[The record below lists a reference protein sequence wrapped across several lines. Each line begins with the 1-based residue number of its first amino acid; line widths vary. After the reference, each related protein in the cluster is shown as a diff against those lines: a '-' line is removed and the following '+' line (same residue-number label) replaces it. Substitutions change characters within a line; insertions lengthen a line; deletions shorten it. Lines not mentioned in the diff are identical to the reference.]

1 MWGKGFFALIPVK
14 KTGGTPLQFGHQNRP
29 QGPEGVSAMWN
40 AIYGMTGH
48 SGAMGA
54 TLGLIWLLGLG
65 VATYAWLT
73 LPPSH
78 RRH

>member
-1 MWGKGFFALIPVK
+1 
-14 KTGGTPLQFGHQNRP
+14 
-29 QGPEGVSAMWN
+29 MWN

-54 TLGLIWLLGLG
+54 TLGLIWLLGLA

-78 RRH
+78 RQR